1 VRESIEAKAARYL
14 AEGRVCI
21 RALDEYGGTV
31 LADVRGV
38 GSVYT
43 TTRGEEGWHCN
54 CRARASCCH
63 ITAVKNVTA
72 LEPREEW

>member
-1 VRESIEAKAARYL
+1 VRENIETKAARYL

-38 GSVYT
+38 GSVYA
-43 TTRGEEGWHCN
+43 TTRDEEGWRCD
-54 CRARASCCH
+54 CKARGECCH
-63 ITAVKNVTA
+63 IRAVRSVTA
-72 LEPREEW
+72 LEPRQ